1 MIAEIQRRGGRID
14 AIYYCPHSPE
24 DNCKC
29 RKPEPGLFFLAAQ
42 NLDIDMA
49 KSFFVGD
56 TVSDVEAA
64 INAGCK
70 PIMVLTGLGEE
81 QKPMLSENAYDT
93 KVAVVNDLEAAVRF
107 IMGSNPWK

>member
-1 MIAEIQRRGGRID
+1 MQSTTVPILLKITANVENPSQDCFSLRHRI
-14 AIYYCPHSPE
+14 
-24 DNCKC
+24 
-29 RKPEPGLFFLAAQ
+29 
-42 NLDIDMA
+42 LDIDMA

-81 QKPMLSENAYDT
+81 QKPMLS
-93 KVAVVNDLEAAVRF
+93 
-107 IMGSNPWK
+107 